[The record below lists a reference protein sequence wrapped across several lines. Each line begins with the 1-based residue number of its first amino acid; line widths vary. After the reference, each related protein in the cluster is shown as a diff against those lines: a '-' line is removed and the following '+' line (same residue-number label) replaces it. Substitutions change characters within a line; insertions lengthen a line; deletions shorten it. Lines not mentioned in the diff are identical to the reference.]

1 MADDKLRS
9 GVVKFLKTDLGIQK
23 INFALPSPG
32 SAFRLWPEAYKGV
45 GEAIN
50 TEQIRLVQ
58 KKLPAGVGA
67 QYDPGLDTLR
77 LRIGFDI
84 NNKRDQAFLVHECT
98 HAFFDITNLGQHLKG
113 SVATLTACPRLG
125 Q

>member
-58 KKLPAGVGA
+58 KQLPAEVGA
-67 QYDPGLDTLR
+67 QMTR
-77 LRIGFDI
+77 
-84 NNKRDQAFLVHECT
+84 A
-98 HAFFDITNLGQHLKG
+98 
-113 SVATLTACPRLG
+113 
-125 Q
+125 